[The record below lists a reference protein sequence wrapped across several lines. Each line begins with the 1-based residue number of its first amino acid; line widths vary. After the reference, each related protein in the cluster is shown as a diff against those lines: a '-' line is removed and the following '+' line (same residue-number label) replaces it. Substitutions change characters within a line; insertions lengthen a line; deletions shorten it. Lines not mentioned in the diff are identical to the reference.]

1 VGGGCAVYEHEVF
14 TSALYEPFSPQR
26 DERVLTGSG
35 GRDEYPYLTLS
46 ILHSTVFASNHARLR
61 HYPCS
66 GSNPLTSEI
75 QVNGYTQDDQTLP
88 SVASDA
94 AGNVVIV
101 WQSWGQ
107 DGDGWGVFANR
118 YDSTGAALGDE
129 FQVNQQTVYY
139 Q

>member
-1 VGGGCAVYEHEVF
+1 MSIPISRYRFCTPLF
-14 TSALYEPFSPQR
+14 LLPI
-26 DERVLTGSG
+26 
-35 GRDEYPYLTLS
+35 TLGFV
-46 ILHSTVFASNHARLR
+46 IIPAAAQT
-61 HYPCS
+61 
-66 GSNPLTSEI
+66 PLTSDI

-129 FQVNQQTVYY
+129 FQVNQRAHTFPKFE
-139 Q
+139 